1 MSLKP
6 IKPTIKTKQFD
17 WVDFQILSGSNTKR
31 EVVCAMNEVIDF
43 LFLIEF
49 LWLLLNIIRQSKKN
63 LILPIMRRANH
74 NIKDSNGMKKRTLI
88 F

>member
-6 IKPTIKTKQFD
+6 KKPTIKVKQFD
-17 WVDFQILSGSNTKR
+17 WVDFQILSGPNTKR

-49 LWLLLNIIRQSKKN
+49 LWLLLNIIRQSKN
-63 LILPIMRRANH
+63 
-74 NIKDSNGMKKRTLI
+74 S
-88 F
+88 FCQ

>member
-17 WVDFQILSGSNTKR
+17 WVDFQILSGSNAKR

-49 LWLLLNIIRQSKKN
+49 L
-63 LILPIMRRANH
+63 
-74 NIKDSNGMKKRTLI
+74 
-88 F
+88 